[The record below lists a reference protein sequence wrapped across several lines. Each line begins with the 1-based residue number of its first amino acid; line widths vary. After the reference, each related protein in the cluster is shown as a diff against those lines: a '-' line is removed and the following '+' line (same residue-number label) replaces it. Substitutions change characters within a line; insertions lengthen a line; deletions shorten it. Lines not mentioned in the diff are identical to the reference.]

1 MRLSTRAPW
10 RRALV
15 VWGSTAALGMSLP
28 AASED
33 APAVGLPFE
42 AQVQVCGACHGND
55 GNSQEAGTPSLAGQ
69 PELTI
74 VNQMIY
80 FRERLRQNEVMTPQA
95 RGLPDNEIQALAA
108 YFHEQ
113 PVAPPDGEPDPELK
127 ARGQEL
133 ASQQRCASC
142 HQSDYS
148 GREQMPRLAGQRED
162 YLVAAMVAYRDRT
175 RGGPDT
181 TMIDVMRGVSDDDIE
196 AMAHYFT
203 YLHTEE

>member
-1 MRLSTRAPW
+1 MPSPTRAPW

-15 VWGSTAALGMSLP
+15 AWGGIVALGLALP
-28 AASED
+28 AAAENS
-33 APAVGLPFE
+33 PAIGLE
-42 AQVQVCGACHGND
+42 LEEQIQVCGACHGDD
-55 GNSQEAGTPSLAGQ
+55 GNSQQTGTPSLAGQ

-74 VNQMIY
+74 VNQLIY
-80 FRERLRQNEVMTPQA
+80 FRERLRQNELMTPQA
-95 RGLPDNEIQALAA
+95 RGLPDADIQALAA
-108 YFHEQ
+108 YYHEQ
-113 PVAPPDGEPDPELK
+113 PVAEPDGEMDADLK

-142 HQSDYS
+142 HQSDYR

-162 YLVAAMVAYRDRT
+162 YLVAAMTAYRERT

-181 TMIDVMRGVSDDDIE
+181 TMIDIMRGIDDEDIA

-203 YLHTEE
+203 YLHVEE

>member
-1 MRLSTRAPW
+1 MRFSKGAPW
-10 RRALV
+10 QRALLI
-15 VWGSTAALGMSLP
+15 WGGAAALGIALP
-28 AASED
+28 AVSDD

-42 AQVQVCGACHGND
+42 EQVQVCGACHGSD
-55 GNSQEAGTPSLAGQ
+55 GNSQLPGTPSLAGQ

-95 RGLPDNEIQALAA
+95 RGLPDAEIQALAA
-108 YFHEQ
+108 YYHDQ
-113 PVAPPDGEPDPELK
+113 PVAAPEGDPDTELK

-142 HQSDYS
+142 HLPNYH

-162 YLVAAMVAYRDRT
+162 YLIAAMVGYRDRT

-181 TMIDVMRGVSDDDIE
+181 TMIDIMRGVSDEDIK
-196 AMAHYFT
+196 AMAHFMT
-203 YLHTEE
+203 HFEE

>member
-1 MRLSTRAPW
+1 MRFSKGAPW
-10 RRALV
+10 QRALLT
-15 VWGSTAALGMSLP
+15 WGGAAALGFALP
-28 AASED
+28 AASDD

-42 AQVQVCGACHGND
+42 EQVQVCGACHGSD
-55 GNSQEAGTPSLAGQ
+55 GNSRLPGTPSLAGQ
-69 PELTI
+69 PQLTI

-95 RGLPDNEIQALAA
+95 RGLPDAEIQALAA
-108 YFHEQ
+108 YYHEQ
-113 PVAPPDGEPDPELK
+113 PVAAPEGDPDTELK

-142 HQSDYS
+142 HLANYH

-162 YLVAAMVAYRDRT
+162 YLVAAMVGYRDRT

-181 TMIDVMRGVSDDDIE
+181 TMIDIMRGVSDEDIK
-196 AMAHYFT
+196 AMAHFMT
-203 YLHTEE
+203 HIEE